1 MRGGRVILLI
11 GTAALLATSAPAQD
25 QLKIERQRLKSA
37 KSDADAAAARAAE
50 LDRRAGAERDAA
62 VKARAEEA
70 AMGERIAAAEAD
82 IAAARARVAIVERL
96 LAEQRA
102 DLGARQQP
110 VARLLAALG
119 SLARRPAAATIAQ
132 PGSVDDLVHIRAVL
146 GTALPVVR
154 ARTAE
159 VREEL
164 DRTRVLRANATL
176 AAKSLRDGRA
186 TLVRERRALT
196 ALQVRHAA
204 AAIQLGR
211 DALAESDR
219 AIGLGEAA
227 RDIVDRMDTIDD
239 DRATRVALARLPGP
253 PATDPAV
260 ETTPPTYRLPVRGAL
275 LAGLGEVSEN
285 GVRARGLTFA
295 TKPNAPVI
303 APAAGKIVFARVFR
317 RFGQVVIIDHSAGW
331 TTLVTGLDAVNVA
344 TGQAVVAGEVLGR
357 AGRGE
362 RAQVGVELRRRG
374 RPVDITALIG

>member
-1 MRGGRVILLI
+1 MVIGGAV
-11 GTAALLATSAPAQD
+11 LLATSAPAQD
-25 QLKIERQRLKSA
+25 RLAIERERLERA
-37 KSDADAAAARAAE
+37 KSDADAAAKRAVA
-50 LDRRAGAERDAA
+50 LDRQAAAERDAA
-62 VKARAEEA
+62 AKARAEEA

-82 IAAARARVAIVERL
+82 ITAARARVAIVERL

-119 SLARRPAAATIAQ
+119 SLARRPAVAAIAQ

-154 ARTAE
+154 ARTTD

-164 DRTRVLRANATL
+164 DRTRALQANAAL
-176 AAKSLRDGRA
+176 AAKSLRDGRV
-186 TLVRERRALT
+186 TLVRERRALA

-204 AAIQLGR
+204 AATRLGR

-227 RDIVDRMDTIDD
+227 RDIVDRMETIGD
-239 DRATRVALARLPGP
+239 DRATRAALSRLPGP
-253 PATDPAV
+253 PVTDPA
-260 ETTPPTYRLPVRGAL
+260 PIGQAPTYRLPVRGRL

-285 GVRARGLTFA
+285 GVRARGLSVA
-295 TKPNAPVI
+295 TEPGARVI
-303 APAAGKIVFARVFR
+303 APAAGKIVFARAFR
-317 RFGQVVIIDHSAGW
+317 GFGQVVIVDHGAEW
-331 TTLVTGLDAVNVA
+331 TTLVTGLGAVDVA
-344 TGQAVVAGEVLGR
+344 AGQAVTAGDVLGR

-362 RAQVGVELRRRG
+362 RAQVGVELRRHG
-374 RPVDITALIG
+374 RPVDITGLIG